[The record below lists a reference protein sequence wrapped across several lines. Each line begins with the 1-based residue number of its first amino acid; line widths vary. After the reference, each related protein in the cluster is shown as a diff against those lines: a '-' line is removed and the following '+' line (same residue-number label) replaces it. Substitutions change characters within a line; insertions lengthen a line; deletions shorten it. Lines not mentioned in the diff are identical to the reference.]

1 MFIDLSTRTE
11 CKQPE
16 NQSVSRTYVE
26 SFTIHGLSKVF
37 LGKPL
42 ERLFW
47 FLTLFGVLSFVGYK
61 VYGDYVKYYR
71 YEYRTEIR
79 IDDVEKIIY
88 PALILCSSVFDDY
101 SPICY
106 KNNDTYCLGKK
117 RPSLRSGNF
126 DLFELNETAHQKYSS
141 CVKLSPQQNP
151 TFDFADSLHGT
162 GIIYAISHDYPF
174 LRVSVADDQET
185 ITQVGPN
192 ANKIVKMIEPG
203 FYNLEIES
211 VTVTNRLHAPY
222 APNCS
227 DGGHGVNVFGGNYT
241 KQKCYET
248 CLLRAMIREC
258 GGVVD
263 QYRKYM
269 TPSDE
274 SLLNSTRVTKTVE
287 EVRECIRT
295 LYLHH
300 KCRCPLPCYE
310 VTYQYRLTNNSEL
323 ILSNAVGDF
332 SFRMIDQNKR
342 ITEVTQVPIYTSD
355 DFFADIGSW
364 LGLLAGVSL
373 LSLVEI
379 FVFICTAIKER
390 FI

>member
-1 MFIDLSTRTE
+1 MCIDFSAQTE
-11 CKQPE
+11 CCRPE
-16 NQSVSRTYVE
+16 PVSTSRTYVE

-42 ERLFW
+42 ERVFW

-61 VYGDYVKYYR
+61 VYGDYIKYYR

-79 IDDVEKIIY
+79 IEDVEKLIY
-88 PALILCSSVFDDY
+88 PALILCSSDFDDHY
-101 SPICY
+101 PICY
-106 KNNDTYCLGKK
+106 KNNNSHCLGTK
-117 RPSLRSGNF
+117 RPSLRSGNL
-126 DLFELNETAHQKYSS
+126 DLFELNETTHQKYSS

-151 TFDFADSLHGT
+151 SFDFADSIF
-162 GIIYAISHDYPF
+162 GIFYAKSNDHEV
-174 LRVSVADDQET
+174 LRVSVVDDQET

-192 ANKIVKMIEPG
+192 THKKVEIIEPG

-211 VTVTNRLHAPY
+211 VTVTNRLRAPY

-227 DGGHGVNVFGGNYT
+227 DGGNEVNVFGGNYT

-287 EVRECIRT
+287 EVRECIRN

-300 KCRCPLPCYE
+300 KCQCPLPCYE
-310 VTYQYRLTNNSEL
+310 VSYLYRLSKSNEL
-323 ILSNAVGDF
+323 STSNAVGRF
-332 SFRMIDQNKR
+332 AFRMIDQNKR
-342 ITEVTQVPIYTSD
+342 ITKVTQVPIYTSD

-379 FVFICTAIKER
+379 FVFLGTAVKEK
-390 FI
+390 FQCS